1 MNYEVIDEEQ
11 KIAACHIADLT
22 IEQTVSMLKQWEAGA
37 KIGSLT
43 LFYDEQTG
51 YVVLNKDN
59 KRYHTL
65 LGVTREIL
73 KADKKNR
80 EELERK
86 APPVIFSVGSLE
98 TVLKIAV
105 SKREVLEELEKVG
118 KQGVEK
124 QSFEVLEAIWKKSP
138 DMFRMAQSYAYGV
151 MQGKRK
157 ERAKRKKTC
166 CQEAV

>member
-86 APPVIFSVGSLE
+86 APESLLE
-98 TVLKIAV
+98 EITVLKIAA

-118 KQGVEK
+118 KQGFEK

-138 DMFRMAQSYAYGV
+138 DMFGMVQSYTYGV